1 MGRQNSRSRAPVGC
15 RLKFSI
21 IDNTLTVCF
30 DLNIDAAVATFR
42 YEVPTSE
49 IAVSV
54 PLQRLAVGEYRQ
66 IQHRRCVRHEECLTS
81 HVLWVHLDNN
91 VYYFFTHVDHCVQ
104 TPTQMHQINMYYSV
118 RVFNIHSTFRIIL
131 SSMNSDPILIYS
143 ILR

>member
-1 MGRQNSRSRAPVGC
+1 MGRQNSWYRAPVGC

-42 YEVPTSE
+42 YEVTTSE
-49 IAVSV
+49 IAVGV
-54 PLQRLAVGEYRQ
+54 PLQRLAVGECR
-66 IQHRRCVRHEECLTS
+66 HRCGVRHEECLTS

-104 TPTQMHQINMYYSV
+104 APTQMHKINMYYSV
-118 RVFNIHSTFRIIL
+118 RVFYIHSTFRIIL